1 MYGYDKILREPIG
14 WVLLLPALMTAG
26 TVCAQEAPAESAAPP
41 VDGEIIYS
49 RDVHH
54 SVGQVYFPGT
64 AHSTVTAPTSMIV
77 GAIANGLQPLS
88 DTETAQVS
96 ALLTAPLAGELMPH
110 DLAQSADAAGTG
122 SHFAIAGE
130 TASAIGST
138 IDRSMDSL
146 SQALEGLS
154 AISGAGQ

>member
-1 MYGYDKILREPIG
+1 MHGYERILREHIG
-14 WVLLLPALMTAG
+14 WALVLPALLTAE
-26 TVCAQEAPAESAAPP
+26 TVCAQDAPGASATAP

-54 SVGQVYFPGT
+54 AVGQPHFPGT
-64 AHSTVTAPTSMIV
+64 AHATVTAPTQMIV
-77 GAIANGLQPLS
+77 GTIADGLQPLS

-96 ALLTAPLAGELMPH
+96 AQLTAPLAAEMKAQ
-110 DLAQSADAAGTG
+110 DLAQAGDPGGTG
-122 SHFAIAGE
+122 NHFAIAGE

-146 SQALEGLS
+146 TQALNGLS
-154 AISGAGQ
+154 TISGAGQ